1 MEYEDDVYEDDVKAL
16 EAYRN
21 VAPYTIDCL
30 EVIIIKLQDT
40 LYKSTDDV
48 VNEVLKERIET
59 IELNLSIIK
68 DDNH

>member
-1 MEYEDDVYEDDVKAL
+1 M

-21 VAPYTIDCL
+21 VAHYSIDCL

-48 VNEVLKERIET
+48 VNEILKERLEM
-59 IELNLSIIK
+59 IELNLSIIR
-68 DDNH
+68 DDNP